1 MNNTNRRKF
10 LKNTS
15 HFAAGLSFASI
26 PGSNIASNFSPKM
39 NEGKFSPND
48 TVRIGVIGCNN
59 MGWSD
64 LTSIL
69 THSGVACV
77 ALCDIDSRVLNKR
90 AAELEKKTGKKA
102 ALYGDYRK
110 LLDNKDID
118 AVIIGTPD
126 HWHCLQMIN
135 ACEAGKDVYVEKPIS
150 NTIEECNLMVAAK
163 NRYNRVVQ
171 VGQWQRSDPHWIS
184 ALDYLHSGKLG
195 KIRTAKTW
203 AYVSYGR
210 DFPPEPD
217 QPVPAGVDYDMWL
230 GPAPKRPFNSHR
242 FHGSFRYFWDYAGG
256 LMTDWGV
263 HMIDM
268 VLGGM
273 NVTAPISVSAAGGKY
288 GFPDSAAETPDTM
301 QAIYDFGGF
310 SMLWDQSLGTGREP
324 YNRNAGQPGVAFIG
338 NYGTLVI
345 DRDKWEV
352 YPEADKDK
360 FLTDAIPAHVK
371 SANGI
376 DFHTQNFLD
385 CIKSRKQPNCSIE
398 IGRNA
403 AVNAQ
408 LGNIAYKSGG
418 KVFWDEKKNTII
430 NNSKGEDLV
439 KARYRAPW
447 KLPKV

>member
-1 MNNTNRRKF
+1 MNTNRRKF
-10 LKNTS
+10 LQNAS
-15 HFAAGLSFASI
+15 QLAAGLGIASI
-26 PGSNIASNFSPKM
+26 PGTAVAANPANKIITKQKS
-39 NEGKFSPND
+39 SPNE
-48 TVRIGVIGCNN
+48 TVRIGLIGCKN

-69 THSGVACV
+69 THSGVECI
-77 ALCDIDSRVLNKR
+77 ALCDVDSNVLNTR
-90 AAELEKKTGKKA
+90 AAELEKKTGRKA
-102 ALYGDYRK
+102 AMYGDYRK
-110 LLDNKDID
+110 LLDNKDVD

-184 ALDYLHSGKLG
+184 ALDYLRSGKLG

-210 DFPPEPD
+210 DFLPKPD
-217 QPVPAGVDYDMWL
+217 QPAPAGVDYDMWL
-230 GPAPKRPFNSHR
+230 GPAPKRHFNPNR

-273 NVTAPISVSAAGGKY
+273 NVTAPISVAATGGKY
-288 GFPDSAAETPDTM
+288 GFPGSAAETPDTM
-301 QAIYDFGGF
+301 HVVYDFGDF
-310 SMLWDQSLGTGREP
+310 SMLWEQSLGTGREP
-324 YNRNAGQPGVAFIG
+324 YNRNPGQPGVAFIG
-338 NYGTLVI
+338 NNGTLVI
-345 DRDKWEV
+345 DRDRWEV
-352 YPEADKDK
+352 YPEADNDK
-360 FLTDAIPAHVK
+360 FLTDAIPAHVRR
-371 SANGI
+371 ANGV
-376 DFHTQNFLD
+376 DFHTRNFLD
-385 CIKSRKQPNCSIE
+385 CIKSRQQPNCSIE

-408 LGNIAYKSGG
+408 LGNIAYKTGG
-418 KVFWDEKKNTII
+418 KVFWNEKKM
-430 NNSKGEDLV
+430 L
-439 KARYRAPW
+439 
-447 KLPKV
+447 L